1 MTEQPAR
8 QFNYWRRYL
17 TSLAYRMLGS
27 VSEAEDVVQDAYLRW
42 HDADHLSV
50 NDVRA
55 YLTTVTSR
63 LCLDRLR
70 TAHRQ
75 REVYVGPWLPEPL
88 LETLDTP
95 ADSDGLASDVSFAL
109 MLALERLSPLERA
122 SFLLHDVFGVEFGQV
137 AISLKR
143 SETSC
148 RQLASRARKKVQDA
162 HPRYSVVT
170 EEHSQLTQRFFEAAR
185 SGDVAELQALL
196 SESAI
201 LHTDGGGKR
210 VAARRLI
217 IGADKISRFF
227 AGLARK
233 SRSLNSCWVNALIV
247 NGLPGWLTIEHDGL
261 PQIMTLEI
269 VDSRIHSVYV
279 VRNPDKLRHLADQL
293 PERSLLPKYE
303 QFSGIDANKSARST
317 MRN

>member
-1 MTEQPAR
+1 MKEQSAR
-8 QFNYWRRYL
+8 QFNHWRRYL
-17 TSLAYRMLGS
+17 AGIAYRMLGS

-70 TAHRQ
+70 LARRQ

-88 LETLDTP
+88 VETLDTP
-95 ADSDGLASDVSFAL
+95 VDPEALASDVSFAL

-122 SFLLHDVFGVEFGQV
+122 AFLLHDVFGLDFGQV
-137 AISLKR
+137 AISLER

-148 RQLASRARKKVQDA
+148 RQLASRARKKVQA
-162 HPRYSVVT
+162 ARPRYQVAAV
-170 EEHSQLTQRFFEAAR
+170 EHSQLTQRFFEAAR
-185 SGDVAELQALL
+185 SGDVTELKALL
-196 SESAI
+196 SESAT

-210 VAARRLI
+210 VAALRLI
-217 IGADKISRFF
+217 VGADKISRFF

-233 SRSLNSCWVNALIV
+233 STSSTPCWINPVIV

-261 PQIMTLEI
+261 PQIMTLEV
-269 VDSRIHSVYV
+269 VDSRVQALYV

-293 PERSLLPKYE
+293 PQP
-303 QFSGIDANKSARST
+303 
-317 MRN
+317 